1 MSTIAIDRR
10 KFARM
15 VESLINLRAALWI
28 QCVGVPSLSS
38 SGVAL
43 CNALVKIDNLIALLD
58 DVAAEDDNKPVP
70 TDHVVTH

>member
-15 VESLINLRAALWI
+15 VESLINLRAEVWTKSLA
-28 QCVGVPSLSS
+28 VPTLSS

-43 CNALVKIDNLIALLD
+43 VDALVKIDNLIALLD